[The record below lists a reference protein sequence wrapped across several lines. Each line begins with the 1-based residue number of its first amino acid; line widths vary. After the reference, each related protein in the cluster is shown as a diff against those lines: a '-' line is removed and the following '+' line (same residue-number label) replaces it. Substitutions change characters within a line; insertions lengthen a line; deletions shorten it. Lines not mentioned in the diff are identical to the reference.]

1 MKILH
6 TADWH
11 LGDRLGRIDRTN
23 DLQRAVERIGYYC
36 TAEKIDVLLI
46 AGDLFSELSRAD
58 GLRQSIRHF
67 QEVFFDFLIGG
78 GTIVAL
84 TGNHDN
90 ENFCQTLHHA
100 MTLASPTLH
109 RSGVVVPRGAFYL
122 ATHPTFFRLP
132 DRTGQEVQFVLMPY
146 PTPARYLDEQ
156 GQRYSNLAEKNQ
168 ALQAS
173 YAEKLQA
180 MLADPDW
187 NATLPTILSAHIHVR
202 GATLPNLFRIS
213 EAESMIFST
222 DNLPN
227 NVAYMALGHIHQ
239 PQAIGAPHIRY
250 SGSIERLDLGERN
263 DRKGVVV
270 FEVGPEGRRGD
281 IQELQLEATPMY
293 DVDITRPQEELP
305 LLRERYPDADR
316 ALVRYHL
323 KYRAGVDNLEELLR
337 QLDDIFPR
345 WYERE
350 WREAGELGPALSEA
364 GGLSPLKGV
373 RETVREYL
381 AVELADH
388 EDREEITR
396 LAEELLA
403 EEDA

>member
-11 LGDRLGRIDRTN
+11 LGDRLGRIDRTD

-36 TAEKIDVLLI
+36 TAEKVDVLLI

-67 QEVFFDFLIGG
+67 QDVFFDFLLGG
-78 GTIVAL
+78 GSVVAL

-90 ENFCQTLHHA
+90 ENFCQTLRHA
-100 MTLASPTLH
+100 MTLASPALH
-109 RSGVVVPRGAFYL
+109 RPGVLVPRGGFYL

-132 DRTGQEVQFVLMPY
+132 DRGGAEVQFALMPY

-156 GQRYSNLAEKNQ
+156 GQRYNNLEEKNQ

-173 YAEKLQA
+173 YAAKLHA
-180 MLADPDW
+180 MTADPDW
-187 NATLPTILSAHIHVR
+187 RGGVPTVLAAHIHVR
-202 GATLPNLFRIS
+202 GAVLPNLFRIS

-222 DNLPN
+222 DDAPPNL
-227 NVAYMALGHIHQ
+227 AYMALGHIHQ
-239 PQAIGAPHIRY
+239 PQAIGAPHVRY

-270 FEVGPEGRRGD
+270 VEVGPAGLQGD
-281 IQELQLEATPMY
+281 IQELPLEATPMY

-305 LLRERYPDADR
+305 LLRDRYPDADR
-316 ALVRYHL
+316 ALVRYRL
-323 KYRAGVDNLEELLR
+323 KYRAGEDNLEELLR

-350 WREAGELGPALSEA
+350 WREAGELGPALTEA
-364 GGLSPLKGV
+364 GALSPLKSV

-388 EDREEITR
+388 EDRDEITR

-403 EEDA
+403 EEDG

>member
-1 MKILH
+1 M
-6 TADWH
+6 
-11 LGDRLGRIDRTN
+11 
-23 DLQRAVERIGYYC
+23 
-36 TAEKIDVLLI
+36 
-46 AGDLFSELSRAD
+46 F
-58 GLRQSIRHF
+58 
-67 QEVFFDFLIGG
+67 
-78 GTIVAL
+78 
-84 TGNHDN
+84 
-90 ENFCQTLHHA
+90 
-100 MTLASPTLH
+100 
-109 RSGVVVPRGAFYL
+109 
-122 ATHPTFFRLP
+122 
-132 DRTGQEVQFVLMPY
+132 
-146 PTPARYLDEQ
+146 
-156 GQRYSNLAEKNQ
+156 
-168 ALQAS
+168 
-173 YAEKLQA
+173 
-180 MLADPDW
+180 ADPDW

-281 IQELQLEATPMY
+281 IQELPLEATPMY
-293 DVDITRPQEELP
+293 EVDITRPQEELP

-323 KYRAGVDNLEELLR
+323 KYRAGYDNLEELLR

-350 WREAGELGPALSEA
+350 WREAGELGPALTEA
-364 GGLSPLKGV
+364 GTLSPLKGV